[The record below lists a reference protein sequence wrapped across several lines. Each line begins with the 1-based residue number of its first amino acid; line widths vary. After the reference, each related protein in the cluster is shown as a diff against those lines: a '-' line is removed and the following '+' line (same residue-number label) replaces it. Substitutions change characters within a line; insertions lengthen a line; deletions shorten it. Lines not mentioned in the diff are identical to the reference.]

1 MGLRYS
7 RTKPIDLV
15 DQTAAQIKNK
25 ADNIVPPGQIQEGSV
40 VNSNQSLIN
49 NETSIPVK
57 VESKSEIKLT
67 RSKEELK
74 AAIPYL
80 CVNINRNLE
89 SEVDPWI
96 ELEILPSILDSAFLE
111 GKNMG
116 LFTKDAI
123 TKGTIIMKVVRE
135 EGKMNDG
142 VVDLEPILRAS
153 TSMAMYDAWINF
165 SRTYYDLEK
174 IKRVVN
180 VRMVCDSTKTFYY
193 EAIQD
198 IPAGEE
204 LLRIY
209 GFTTWTLELLDIL
222 TNKNIV
228 GFMQFIKELAEDI
241 DGDPYE
247 EKIKKLNKG
256 LCKFRTYDDIMG
268 LTPGEF
274 DTIASN
280 QWSVYLGNTIKVM
293 YTDIQ

>member
-7 RTKPIDLV
+7 RTKPVDLI
-15 DQTAAQIKNK
+15 DQTVIQIKNEVDTT
-25 ADNIVPPGQIQEGSV
+25 APVGQVQEGSV
-40 VNSNQSLIN
+40 PNSDQSLTN
-49 NETSIPVK
+49 NETSIPVNI
-57 VESKSEIKLT
+57 ESKSEIKLSS
-67 RSKEELK
+67 SKDELN

-89 SEVDPWI
+89 PEIDPWI
-96 ELEILPSILDSAFLE
+96 ELEVLPSTLDSAFLE

-123 TKGTIIMKVVRE
+123 TTGTIIMKVIRE

-142 VVDLEPILRAS
+142 AVDLEPILRAS
-153 TSMAMYDAWINF
+153 TSMEMYDAWINF

-193 EAIQD
+193 QATQD

-247 EKIKKLNKG
+247 EKIKKLNRG

-274 DTIASN
+274 DTIASS
-280 QWSVYLGNTIKVM
+280 QWTVYLGNTIKVM
-293 YTDIQ
+293 YTDLQ